1 MTTGTTDSTQA
12 WVVVMGDRDID
23 YVSAF
28 GPFPTR
34 EAADAAVAE
43 GERLHP
49 GHADAVAAS
58 GENQMRTVR
67 LEGVTRLYARMKE
80 TAEG

>member
-1 MTTGTTDSTQA
+1 MSTGTTGSTQA

-23 YVSAF
+23 YVSTF

-34 EAADAAVAE
+34 EVT
-43 GERLHP
+43 
-49 GHADAVAAS
+49 DAVAAS